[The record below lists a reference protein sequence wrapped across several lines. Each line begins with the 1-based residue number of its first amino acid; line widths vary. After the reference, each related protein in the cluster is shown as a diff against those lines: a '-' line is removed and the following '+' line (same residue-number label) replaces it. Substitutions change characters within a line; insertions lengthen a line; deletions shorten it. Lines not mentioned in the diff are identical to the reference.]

1 MCQWCRLSNTLCFA
15 AAFCRLPP
23 GVFHVLWRWRVPL
36 GIFHTPWGASDR
48 LVEVLLTCSVFGG
61 FRGASSVYSPRPLPP
76 CFLVRSETWE
86 GGRSST
92 RAASSLS
99 RPRSQCCHCHPLTGD
114 LLGGRGYRAP
124 MRFFFAPW
132 RRGGGI
138 ARRTSRRWC
147 RSSRC
152 GSAHAWVVARRG
164 PAWDPLAPPLAARA
178 MAVGGRGAAPPTPS
192 REEIW
197 VTTRGVPR
205 RLAGDVLRDGG
216 TVYRSDGERPPGR
229 PLATQEDKK

>member
-132 RRGGGI
+132 RRGGGSHDVRRDAGAARPGV
-138 ARRTSRRWC
+138 ARRTRG
-147 RSSRC
+147 SSR
-152 GSAHAWVVARRG
+152 VVVLRG
-164 PAWDPLAPPLAARA
+164 IRWLRPSLRA
-178 MAVGGRGAAPPTPS
+178 QWRWGDVERLP
-192 REEIW
+192 
-197 VTTRGVPR
+197 PR
-205 RLAGDVLRDGG
+205 R
-216 TVYRSDGERPPGR
+216 PGR
-229 PLATQEDKK
+229 KYG